1 MKRFPY
7 FVSYL
12 TKSKIMSNHVTLEVK
27 NASSMNAYIALPE
40 GEGPFP
46 GIIVFQEAFG
56 VNTYIRRVTDRLARN
71 GYVAIAP
78 ELFHRTAPVGFTAG
92 YTEFANIQEHFQAI
106 T

>member
-1 MKRFPY
+1 
-7 FVSYL
+7 
-12 TKSKIMSNHVTLEVK
+12 MSNHVTLEVK

-71 GYVAIAP
+71 GYVPQSDGRFDLSKSAP
-78 ELFHRTAPVGFTAG
+78 SQLQKQSSLSIPV
-92 YTEFANIQEHFQAI
+92 
-106 T
+106 